1 MAPTHYVMFDQAR
14 NKVPQIM
21 REGSTP
27 EMVSRPS
34 WLALGLLVVAFN
46 LIAASSA

>member
-1 MAPTHYVMFDQAR
+1 MAPTHYVMIDQAR

-21 REGSTP
+21 RETRAP
-27 EMVSRPS
+27 EMIKHPS

-46 LIAASSA
+46 IIAASST